1 MNISVCII
9 DHEKAD
15 LAVREVFACGRDKVQ
30 SVYQKAKEHPDILGA
45 VLILTCNRTE
55 LYLSL
60 KEGDHL
66 PGKNSRNQE
75 CPAEECRPDRAN
87 CSAKVDPY
95 VFLCTCL
102 GVDPAQYA
110 DAAVIRSGE
119 DVLRHLC
126 LLTAGAKSRL
136 WGDSQIITQAGDA
149 IREAQEAGAADNIL
163 NTVFRLGITAGKKIR
178 TNVSLHIH
186 DDSTADQAV
195 RVIQKYPEIRKVL
208 VIGNGMIGHLVAQ
221 GLLKVRK
228 PSFGNTV
235 NDKKEGGEKTGTA
248 SDAEYEILMTLRQY
262 HNRQATVPEGVTA
275 VPYTERYAVMEDCDA
290 VISTTASPHV
300 VVERAEL
307 EKLASCPALLIDMAV
322 PRDIEPSVAEMSGVT
337 CLNIDDISGDHTQE
351 LMTAQLEELTPFV
364 DPYIEELRR
373 WNLERVKKEAAVVRL
388 TDPDRNRGERRYF
401 PLFVDSMDRKVIVV
415 GGGNIAERRV
425 MTLAEFGFSIE
436 VISGKLTD
444 TLKQMADG
452 GAITWTQG
460 HVVFSGDIAGKVI
473 YEKIPPERFLD
484 VWLVLACTNDRELNH
499 DIGVFCRE
507 AGMLVNICD
516 ARNESTFWFPA
527 VGLSDELTMGLVG
540 TGTDHMNVKKAAA
553 KLRNVIEEKSYK

>member
-1 MNISVCII
+1 MNLTVCII

-15 LAVREVFACGRDKVQ
+15 LAVREVFACGRDKVG
-30 SVYQKAKEHPDILGA
+30 SVYQRAKNHPDILGT

-60 KEGDHL
+60 
-66 PGKNSRNQE
+66 
-75 CPAEECRPDRAN
+75 EESDE
-87 CSAKVDPY
+87 AKQVNPY
-95 VFLCTCL
+95 AFLCECL

-110 DAAVIRSGE
+110 DVAVIKFGE

-195 RVIQKYPEIRKVL
+195 RVIRKYPEVRKIL
-208 VIGNGMIGHLVAQ
+208 VIGNGIIGHLVAQ
-221 GLLKVRK
+221 GLLRAW
-228 PSFGNTV
+228 S
-235 NDKKEGGEKTGTA
+235 TA
-248 SDAEYEILMTLRQY
+248 DGDREILMTLRQY
-262 HNRQATVPEGVTA
+262 HNRQATVPDGVTA

-290 VISTTASPHV
+290 VISATASPHV

-307 EKLASCPALLIDMAV
+307 EKLASCPPLLIDMAV
-322 PRDIEPSVAEMSGVT
+322 PRDIDPAVSEMSGVT
-337 CLNIDDISGDHTQE
+337 CLNIDDISGEHTQE

-373 WNLERVKKEAAVVRL
+373 WNLERVKKEAAIVRL
-388 TDPDRNRGERRYF
+388 TAADRDRGERRYF
-401 PLFVDSMDRKVIVV
+401 PLFIDSMDRKVIVV

-444 TLKQMADG
+444 TLRQMADG

-460 HVVFSGDIAGKVI
+460 HVIFPEKSEDAAGFDGAAGKGTTVTGQETAENK
-473 YEKIPPERFLD
+473 YEQIPPERFLD
-484 VWLVLACTNDRELNH
+484 VWMVLACTNDRELNH
-499 DIGVFCRE
+499 GIGVFCRE

-553 KLRNVIEEKSYK
+553 KLRGVIEDKSYK